1 MTLQQFT
8 MSNICENILRLKE
21 KINLYEE
28 KYGREINSVKLLAVS
43 KTHGKDIIIDAEK
56 CGQKDF
62 GENYL
67 KESIEKINQL
77 REYALS
83 WHYIGNIQS
92 NKIKSIAE
100 NFDWVHSIDSIR
112 SLQKLSKY
120 RPENYGSINVCLQV
134 NIDDEKSKSGVKINE
149 VDDFFKEAGNLKSVN
164 LRGLMA
170 IPEQS
175 KEYSL
180 QVEKFQIL
188 RDCFD
193 NLLNKG
199 FSVDTLSMGMS
210 NDFEAAI
217 KCGATIIR
225 VGTAIFGERFK

>member
-1 MTLQQFT
+1 
-8 MSNICENILRLKE
+8 
-21 KINLYEE
+21 
-28 KYGREINSVKLLAVS
+28 
-43 KTHGKDIIIDAEK
+43 
-56 CGQKDF
+56 
-62 GENYL
+62 
-67 KESIEKINQL
+67 
-77 REYALS
+77 
-83 WHYIGNIQS
+83 
-92 NKIKSIAE
+92 
-100 NFDWVHSIDSIR
+100 
-112 SLQKLSKY
+112 
-120 RPENYGSINVCLQV
+120 
-134 NIDDEKSKSGVKINE
+134 
-149 VDDFFKEAGNLKSVN
+149 
-164 LRGLMA
+164 MA
-170 IPEQS
+170 IPKQS